1 MASTH
6 RSVVGSET
14 ERQLL
19 PAQNNSLPPA
29 SGGRTVA
36 PELRKL
42 ARILAIIGLTVVAS
56 DDAAAE
62 PVETAALDPRSP
74 MVREVPLARMSYSS
88 PSPAPGSFDLDTSG
102 DIMAGRGRQR
112 IRSALLQIAIQASLG
127 NRDAVEISSDQ
138 LRKFGVSREEIED
151 AMAWAKIHSGH

>member
-1 MASTH
+1 MATTH
-6 RSVVGSET
+6 LFVAATET

-19 PAQNNSLPPA
+19 PARNNSLPPA

-36 PELRKL
+36 PQLRKL
-42 ARILAIIGLTVVAS
+42 ARILTVIGLTVVAS
-56 DDAAAE
+56 DNATAE

-74 MVREVPLARMSYSS
+74 MLREVPLARIPYSS
-88 PSPAPGSFDLDTSG
+88 PSPAPGRFDLDAPG

-112 IRSALLQIAIQASLG
+112 INSALLQIAIQASLG

-151 AMAWAKIHSGH
+151 AIAWTKIHSDH